1 MIKFFFAFFLAK
13 GDMAKLLLL
22 LLLLLLFSLS
32 FFQT

>member
-22 LLLLLLFSLS
+22 LLLLLFSLS